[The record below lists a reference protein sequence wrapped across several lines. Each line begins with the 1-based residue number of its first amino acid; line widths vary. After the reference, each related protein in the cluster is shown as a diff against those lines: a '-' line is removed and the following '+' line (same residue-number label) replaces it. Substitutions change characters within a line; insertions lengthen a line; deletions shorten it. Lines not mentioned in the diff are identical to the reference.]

1 MAGIHRTLSRRALF
15 GLRAEPAHPIVSIAE
30 HCFAY
35 RQTTCESCAD
45 ACESGAIEFVRTG
58 SLRRPV
64 IDASRCTAC
73 DACME
78 VCPAA
83 AITIRKPATIE
94 AKKELT
100 A

>member
-1 MAGIHRTLSRRALF
+1 MAGLTRTLSRRALL
-15 GLRAEPAHPIVSIAE
+15 GLRSEPAHPIVSISE
-30 HCFAY
+30 QCFAY
-35 RQTTCESCAD
+35 RRTTCESCVD

-58 SLRRPV
+58 LLRLPV

-73 DACME
+73 DACVE

-83 AITIRKPATIE
+83 AVVIQKPTTQME
-94 AKKELT
+94 KELT